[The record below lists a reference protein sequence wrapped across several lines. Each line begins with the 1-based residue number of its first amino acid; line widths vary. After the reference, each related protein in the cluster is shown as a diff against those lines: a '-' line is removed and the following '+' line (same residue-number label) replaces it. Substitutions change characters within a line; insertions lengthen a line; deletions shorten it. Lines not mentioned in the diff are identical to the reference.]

1 MWGRLRSQKEDYKIE
16 IIHVFVLYV
25 FLDGNKVKGE
35 PLKFRSVDDCVY
47 FAKRLS
53 GQGKSIT
60 SYCLPDT
67 ARQDERV
74 Y

>member
-1 MWGRLRSQKEDYKIE
+1 MWLCDGTSKKGDKIE

-25 FLDGNKVKGE
+25 FLDDVKVKGE

-47 FAKRLS
+47 FAKRLH
-53 GQGKSIT
+53 GQGNLIT
-60 SYCLPDT
+60 AYCLPDT
-67 ARQDERV
+67 VDKNVKV

>member
-1 MWGRLRSQKEDYKIE
+1 MWGRLRSQKENHKIE

-25 FLDGNKVKGE
+25 FLDGVKVKGE
-35 PLKFRSVDDCVY
+35 PLRFRNVDDCVY

-60 SYCLPDT
+60 AYCLHDT
-67 ARQDERV
+67 ARQDQKV

>member
-1 MWGRLRSQKEDYKIE
+1 MWLCDGTPEEDDKIE

-25 FLDGNKVKGE
+25 FLDDVKVKDE
-35 PLKFRSVDDCVY
+35 PLRFRNVDDCVY

-60 SYCLPDT
+60 AYCLPEI
-67 ARQDERV
+67 ARQGQRV